1 VQLYFSCYRI
11 DMAQSIVTHTHLR
24 GEHTDG
30 AFALVENTV
39 PAGFGGPPLHHH
51 DFDEGFYVLDGE
63 LTFQLGEEVA
73 TAGPG
78 DFVWAPRGAVHTLAN
93 HSGRESR
100 YLLWIAPAGF
110 ETYFER
116 LGRLAAGE
124 DVPEPEI
131 KPYPPTIVVGGQ
143 IPAV

>member
-1 VQLYFSCYRI
+1 
-11 DMAQSIVTHTHLR
+11 
-24 GEHTDG
+24 
-30 AFALVENTV
+30 
-39 PAGFGGPPLHHH
+39 
-51 DFDEGFYVLDGE
+51 
-63 LTFQLGEEVA
+63 
-73 TAGPG
+73 
-78 DFVWAPRGAVHTLAN
+78 VWAPRGAVHTLAN